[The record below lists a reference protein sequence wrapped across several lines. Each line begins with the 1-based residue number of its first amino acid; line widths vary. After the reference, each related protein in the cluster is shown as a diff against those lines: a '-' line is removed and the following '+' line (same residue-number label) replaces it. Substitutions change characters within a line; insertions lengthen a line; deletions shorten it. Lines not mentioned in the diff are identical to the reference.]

1 MLTIIVQV
9 DAPPGQAIGIKEDLA
24 QHLERFG
31 DAKVVSVADERSL
44 YHVHLHHSALDSSPP
59 ICPSLVLCPAGNSGP
74 DKSNQGGNGLKKIA
88 ARGRSPRLNAA
99 SPREPVTSPDNAE

>member
-31 DAKVVSVADERSL
+31 DAKVVSGCPGNTHGRCQ
-44 YHVHLHHSALDSSPP
+44 SP
-59 ICPSLVLCPAGNSGP
+59 
-74 DKSNQGGNGLKKIA
+74 
-88 ARGRSPRLNAA
+88 
-99 SPREPVTSPDNAE
+99 

>member
-31 DAKVVSVADERSL
+31 DAKVVSVTE
-44 YHVHLHHSALDSSPP
+44 
-59 ICPSLVLCPAGNSGP
+59 
-74 DKSNQGGNGLKKIA
+74 GLPGQLQIEA
-88 ARGRSPRLNAA
+88 FGTIL
-99 SPREPVTSPDNAE
+99 